1 MTLWIP
7 AIGIALYAL
16 AACDVAPQKPKTLHS
31 VVSTGA
37 HPALLLRNESREFA
51 RDDGDTETDPRSAGQ
66 TTGTDSVRLHG
77 PGVKRHL
84 QIRT

>member
-7 AIGIALYAL
+7 AIGIAVYAL
-16 AACDVAPQKPKTLHS
+16 AACDMAPQKPKTLPS

-37 HPALLLRNESREFA
+37 HPTLLLRNGTRELA
-51 RDDGDTETDPRSAGQ
+51 RDDDAIEVDPRSAGQ
-66 TTGTDSVRLHG
+66 TTGADSMRLHG
-77 PGVKRHL
+77 PGVNRHL